1 MPFEANQNIRRTL
14 RWILMLVSVV
24 IALAFTPVLVMLVHD
39 ALQRKNQQWNHWNWE
54 THTFTETLDRH
65 LSQLVQ
71 NLKNRAAVQDARLTL
86 FGRCE
91 VAFTP
96 ENLLER
102 WGYQS
107 ATSTLECLQSGDSRL
122 IAAFKKPP
130 AAKMP
135 FTIVQTD
142 REPVLMLWIP
152 VRHGFLWAILN
163 PKGLEDQ
170 LPDSPFGAAEVSV
183 ALWQGH
189 LAVPVHGTLLPESQ
203 TTGPSHQLQNQ
214 GLKLVSGT
222 QPAAVNQMN
231 HDLQQR
237 LLRRVGVWCL
247 VLMGVILILR
257 LIRDRAVGRPL
268 QQLMYATAQTT
279 RTQMLG
285 KHILWPNRGLFAD
298 LSIAVQSM
306 ALAMQEG
313 ATHARQQEKRYHDMI
328 NLAQDGVIVIDASNT
343 IVLANPAAHQM
354 FGHPEGSMLGQSA
367 NIIMPERFREEHQ
380 KGLERVVTGG
390 ASKGETRFLG
400 TRDEVIGLR
409 ADGTEFPIE
418 VSLGVSQQT
427 EGMVFSSLLRD
438 ITAQKRNA
446 EERKMIYELTQRLG
460 SISDPSLALQAV
472 MESLCK
478 MYGWVFGEVWKLEED
493 GKLRLKTHYTPE
505 PAKHQR
511 FIQQA
516 QHIAFAPGEGLP
528 GKTLQTSEPEWLP
541 DVTQVQH
548 FLRGAS
554 AAEHGL
560 KAALAVPVETEHRK
574 LVVVWYHLD
583 QKPLDQQTLRLTQ
596 TVLTQLRSVLNRI
609 HSDNVRL
616 QAEERYRQ
624 AVDQAPYPMV
634 TVSREGHIQ
643 RWNREFSQMMGNLNF
658 TELNWLDLMEVPSEM
673 EAMRHAIG
681 RVFEGEFVQD
691 QQVTALDFD
700 GNKHHF
706 LATLYPLQNDEGR
719 GELCMITGV
728 DVTERLLMEQEREQ
742 RRAAE
747 TASQAKTAFL
757 SRMSHELRT
766 PLNAVIGFSEL
777 LLFEPMDPE
786 HQNDVQEIHKAGKHL
801 LSLVNDL
808 LDLSSIEAGKV
819 QVHHESISL
828 HHLLQDI
835 SPMLFNLTG
844 QLGRSLQLPEGSE
857 HLMALG
863 DAQRLKQVILNLV
876 SNAAKYGRN
885 EIRIE
890 MHASEQAVQLTVSDD
905 GEGLTLAQQKKLF
918 VPFERLEQHEKVE
931 GTSLGLVISH
941 QYLTLMGGDLTVQST
956 PGKGSTFTVHL
967 QRATD

>member
-1 MPFEANQNIRRTL
+1 MPFEANQNIRKTL

-24 IALAFTPVLVMLVHD
+24 ITLAFTPVLVMLVHD
-39 ALQRKNQQWNHWNWE
+39 ALQRKNQQWNQWHWE
-54 THTFTETLDRH
+54 TRTFTETLDKR
-65 LSQLVQ
+65 LNQLVQ
-71 NLKNRAAVQDARLTL
+71 DMKSRAAVQDARLTL

-107 ATSTLECLQSGDSRL
+107 ATSTLECLQNGDSRL
-122 IAAFKKPP
+122 IPAFKKPP
-130 AAKMP
+130 ADKTP
-135 FTIVQTD
+135 FTIIQTD
-142 REPVLMLWIP
+142 RDPVLMLWIP
-152 VRHGFLWAILN
+152 VRHGFLWAMLS

-170 LPDSPFGAAEVSV
+170 LPDSPFGGSDVSV
-183 ALWQGH
+183 ALWQGK
-189 LAVPVHGTLLPESQ
+189 LAVPVHGSLLPEGQ

-214 GLKLVSGT
+214 GLKLASGI

-237 LLRRVGVWCL
+237 LLRRVGTWSL
-247 VLMGVILILR
+247 VLMCVILILR

-279 RTQMLG
+279 HTQMLG

-298 LSIAVQSM
+298 LSRAMQSM

-354 FGHPEGSMLGQSA
+354 FGHPEGSMLGQSG

-390 ASKGETRFLG
+390 ASRLLGSRGE
-400 TRDEVIGLR
+400 VVGLR
-409 ADGTEFPIE
+409 SDGTEFPIE
-418 VSLGVSQQT
+418 LSQGAIRQP

-478 MYGWVFGEVWKLEED
+478 MYGWVFSEVWKLEED

-516 QHIAFAPGEGLP
+516 QHMAFALGEGLP
-528 GKTLQTSEPEWLP
+528 GKTLQTGEPEWLP
-541 DVTQVQH
+541 DVTQAQH
-548 FLRGAS
+548 FLRSAS

-560 KAALAVPVETEHRK
+560 AAALAVPVQTEHRK
-574 LVVVWYHLD
+574 LVVVWYHPD
-583 QKPLDQQTLRLTQ
+583 PKPLDQQTLRLTQ
-596 TVLTQLRSVLNRI
+596 TVLVQLRSVLNRI
-609 HSDNVRL
+609 HSNNVRL

-691 QQVTALDFD
+691 QQVTALDFQ

-719 GELCMITGV
+719 VELCMITGV

-786 HQNDVQEIHKAGKHL
+786 QKNDVQEIHKAGKHL

-819 QVHHESISL
+819 QVHHEPISL

-844 QLGRSLQLPEGSE
+844 QYGRNLFLPEGSKP
-857 HLMALG
+857 LTALG

-885 EIRIE
+885 EIRVE
-890 MHASEQAVQLTVSDD
+890 MHASEEEVQLTVSDD
-905 GEGLTLAQQKKLF
+905 GEGLTHAQQKKLF

-931 GTSLGLVISH
+931 GTGLGLVISH
-941 QYLTLMGGDLTVQST
+941 QYMTLMGGDLTVQST
-956 PGKGSTFTVHL
+956 ANQGSTFTVHL
-967 QRATD
+967 QRSTD